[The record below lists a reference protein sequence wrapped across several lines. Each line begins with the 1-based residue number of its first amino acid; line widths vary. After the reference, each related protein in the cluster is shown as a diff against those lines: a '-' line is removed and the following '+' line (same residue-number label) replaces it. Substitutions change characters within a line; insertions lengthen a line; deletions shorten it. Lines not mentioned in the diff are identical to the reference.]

1 MLRLVRSIAGEI
13 FVLGI
18 RKKQEENQ
26 VHCADLLLTSY
37 SVCCVLGFVEKTGNG
52 EVVLVDSLAP
62 VLEHTLPWGYGG
74 VTTICLILKQ
84 V

>member
-37 SVCCVLGFVEKTGNG
+37 SVCCVLGSVEKTGN
-52 EVVLVDSLAP
+52 EELVLVDSLAP
-62 VLEHTLPWGYGG
+62 VLEHILP
-74 VTTICLILKQ
+74 
-84 V
+84 